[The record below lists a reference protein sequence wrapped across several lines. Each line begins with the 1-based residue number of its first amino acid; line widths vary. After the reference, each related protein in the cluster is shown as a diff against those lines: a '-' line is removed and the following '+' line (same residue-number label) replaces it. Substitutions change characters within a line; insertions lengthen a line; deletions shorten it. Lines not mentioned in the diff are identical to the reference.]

1 MKADIDRIAVISTA
15 HITPD
20 DNVLFSKR
28 NMTYPITAFHYEG
41 GIVLPFLSTEV
52 LTARQRTEVLDW
64 GFSHSVVEIIMW
76 AHQHRFAGVRLDR
89 DGPVVSE
96 LTAYNW

>member
-20 DNVLFSKR
+20 DNVLFKKVT
-28 NMTYPITAFHYEG
+28 TYPLTTFHYEG
-41 GIVLPFLSTEV
+41 GIILPLLATEV

-64 GFSHSVVEIIMW
+64 GFSQSVVEIIMW
-76 AHQHRFAGVRLDR
+76 AHYNRFAGVRLDR
-89 DGPVVSE
+89 DGPIVSE
-96 LTAYNW
+96 LASYDW